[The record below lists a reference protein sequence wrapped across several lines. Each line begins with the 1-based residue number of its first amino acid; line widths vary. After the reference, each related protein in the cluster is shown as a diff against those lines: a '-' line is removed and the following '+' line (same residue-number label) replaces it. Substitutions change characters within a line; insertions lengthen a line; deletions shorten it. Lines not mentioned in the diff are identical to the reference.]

1 MNPWRVLL
9 VLLLV
14 GLVFFGV
21 FNAIKVER
29 MRKLATMEAYGL
41 QDNEGRVGVFEF
53 ISPRRGNS
61 KPLRIEAL
69 LMTQKNYYRYVSLSK
84 EKQLSRF
91 VYLEIPGVWG
101 QRLTPPYTGLITLG
115 PSGAVLE
122 SFFCEKPCT
131 VRPLLPYQGYIEVY
145 NAEKEALPS
154 FGARLKL
161 IAYKEVK

>member
-1 MNPWRVLL
+1 MSPWRVFLA
-9 VLLLV
+9 LLLV

-53 ISPRRGNS
+53 VSPRPGGSRS
-61 KPLRIEAL
+61 LRIEAL
-69 LMTQKNYYRYVSLSK
+69 LITQRNYYKYASLSK

-91 VYLEIPGVWG
+91 VYLEIPGDWA
-101 QRLTPPYTGLITLG
+101 QRLTPPYTGLLTLG
-115 PSGAVLE
+115 PSGTVLE

-145 NAEKEALPS
+145 NAKKEALPS
-154 FGARLKL
+154 FGARLRL